1 MKPFSYLK
9 KHIEYALEEQ
19 TYNEADFEGETY
31 KEIMV
36 DDDIYY
42 ERGMDNSEG
51 ISINTEYLIIN
62 GDGHDVDLN
71 FQTEA
76 FLVSSDMVIL
86 KNFNF
91 KNGRGHQG
99 GVIHNT
105 GSLRIEN
112 CTFSDCKAL
121 NGGAIYNEGFLV
133 VDKCN
138 FENNSTTY
146 HLGDGGAILN
156 KFISMIFNSN
166 FINNHSENNG
176 GAIFSDKYLM
186 ADNCFFKRNSARLDG
201 GTIKNKGFLSFGIFF
216 EDSSNKWNVNV
227 SKKGI
232 IKNCLFEDSE
242 GRVIRTSEDL
252 DIENCTFRRC
262 KDIISIHS
270 SRINITDCLFENNI
284 SYLIDNTYST
294 AINSIVSL
302 ENCNFINNQSESP
315 FSTSYLFGIAVKTKN
330 WNVKNCFFENNT
342 SNYLF
347 DCSSIDLSLNDV
359 TFEGN
364 NFNFLLRDTS
374 NPNYDDVELKLDNV
388 TFNEKSENIIS
399 CNCDLQINDC
409 KFLKHQKINGESVF
423 DIYDSERKFIE
434 KMNDD

>member
-1 MKPFSYLK
+1 
-9 KHIEYALEEQ
+9 
-19 TYNEADFEGETY
+19 
-31 KEIMV
+31 
-36 DDDIYY
+36 
-42 ERGMDNSEG
+42 
-51 ISINTEYLIIN
+51 
-62 GDGHDVDLN
+62 
-71 FQTEA
+71 
-76 FLVSSDMVIL
+76 
-86 KNFNF
+86 
-91 KNGRGHQG
+91 
-99 GVIHNT
+99 
-105 GSLRIEN
+105 
-112 CTFSDCKAL
+112 
-121 NGGAIYNEGFLV
+121 
-133 VDKCN
+133 
-138 FENNSTTY
+138 
-146 HLGDGGAILN
+146 
-156 KFISMIFNSN
+156 MIFNSN

-176 GAIFSDKYLM
+176 GAIFSDKFLM
-186 ADNCFFKRNSARLDG
+186 VDNCFFKRNSSRSEG

-315 FSTSYLFGIAVKTKN
+315 FSTSYLFRIAVKTKN
-330 WNVKNCFFENNT
+330 WNVKNCFFENNA

-347 DCSSIDLSLNDV
+347 DCSSIHLSLDNV

-374 NPNYDDVELKLDNV
+374 NSNDAEFKLDNV

-399 CNCDLQINDC
+399 CCCDLQINDC
-409 KFLKHQKINGESVF
+409 KFLKHQKINGESVL
-423 DIYDSERKFIE
+423 DIYDSERKFID
-434 KMNDD
+434 KLNDD